1 MKTNDLTQR
10 RNGAKKQRGDYDA
23 PGRRV
28 RVLTARQ
35 TERFLRLV
43 RSRDWNG
50 DGPMDAYLRRLKA
63 VMEAWGRAGVA
74 GKVVIRWIYRPG
86 DAEELARAQTG
97 STEGREGNEG
107 ERGRGRRRRSAEK
120 PLRRD
125 EP

>member
-10 RNGAKKQRGDYDA
+10 RNGAKKQRSGYDA

-63 VMEAWGRAGVA
+63 VMAAWGQAGVA
-74 GKVVIRWIYRPG
+74 GKVVIRWIDGPG
-86 DAEELARAQTG
+86 DAEDRARVQTG
-97 STEGREGNEG
+97 STKGREGNEG
-107 ERGRGRRRRSAEK
+107 ERGRGKRRRSAAT